1 MPRQTTAAA
10 AKPPEPTPLPLKE
23 WKVGDQASTGLLH
36 ITCGRDQ
43 KLIQGIVKEIRPCPV
58 TKIPMYKVGGFWF
71 EAWELL
77 LPVPAPALTSP
88 ARPVADPAH

>member
-1 MPRQTTAAA
+1 LPRKTTA

-36 ITCGRDQ
+36 ITCGGDQ
-43 KLIQGIVKEIRPCPV
+43 KLIQGVVKEIRPCPL
-58 TKIPMYKVGGFWF
+58 TKTPMYKVGGFWF

-77 LPVPAPALTSP
+77 LPAGSADPVPLPVPANPSRTP
-88 ARPVADPAH
+88 